1 MSTTKRRG
9 SSSKKT
15 SHIKDMLLQVGGAF
29 FHNLFE
35 QAQQGVKVKIQEFL
49 QNVKH
54 AATVTFLVVVGVLFL
69 FVGMANLIDSALGI
83 KGSGFLFIGIAL
95 TLMGYLIHMLGKSSK

>member
-1 MSTTKRRG
+1 MSTTKRRQ
-9 SSSKKT
+9 SNSKKS
-15 SHIKDMLLQVGGAF
+15 SHIKDILLQVGGVF
-29 FHNLFE
+29 FHNLFDQVKE
-35 QAQQGVKVKIQEFL
+35 GVKVKLNKFL
-49 QNVKH
+49 QNVKRV
-54 AATVTFLVVVGVLFL
+54 ATVTFLVVVGVLFL

>member
-1 MSTTKRRG
+1 
-9 SSSKKT
+9 
-15 SHIKDMLLQVGGAF
+15 MLLQVGGVF

-35 QAQQGVKVKIQEFL
+35 QAQEGIKVKIHEFA
-49 QNVKH
+49 QNVKQV
-54 AATVTFLVVVGVLFL
+54 ATVTFLIVVGVLFL

-83 KGSGFLFIGIAL
+83 KGAGFLFIGIAL